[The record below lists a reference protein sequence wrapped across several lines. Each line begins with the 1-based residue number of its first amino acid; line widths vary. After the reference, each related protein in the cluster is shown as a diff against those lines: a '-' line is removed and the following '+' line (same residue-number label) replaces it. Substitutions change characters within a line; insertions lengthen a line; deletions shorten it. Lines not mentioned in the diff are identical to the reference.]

1 MLKHLKYLKYL
12 LLHKYWVFYA
22 GLKLKVSIWRLLIHD
37 WSKFLPCE
45 WFAYTNYFYGNHPK
59 FSELPSALKS
69 IWPAKS
75 CEEYW
80 KDKFDFSWNHHSK
93 FNKHHFQ
100 FWVLIEDS
108 GKIKPLKMPEKY
120 VREMTADWEGAGR
133 AITGKWEA
141 WDYYQ
146 KNKENTLLHPE
157 SRELFERLLRNFK
170 P

>member
-1 MLKHLKYLKYL
+1 MNKHLLYLKYL

-22 GLKLKVSIWRLLIHD
+22 GLKLKVSVWRLLVHD

-45 WFAYTNYFYGNHPK
+45 WFSYTQYFYGCQSPEIESNVRD
-59 FSELPSALKS
+59 
-69 IWPAKS
+69 I
-75 CEEYW
+75 YN
-80 KDKFDFSWNHHSK
+80 FDVSWNHHQK

-108 GKIKPLKMPEKY
+108 GAVKPLKMPGKY
-120 VREMTADWEGAGR
+120 VREMAADWLGAGR

-146 KNKENTLLHPE
+146 KNKGNTLLHPE
-157 SRELFERLLRNFK
+157 SRELFERLLMDFK

>member
-1 MLKHLKYLKYL
+1 MNKHLKYLKYL

-45 WFAYTNYFYGNHPK
+45 WFSYTNYFYGYQNRQIEKNLEDVHN
-59 FSELPSALKS
+59 FE
-69 IWPAKS
+69 I
-75 CEEYW
+75 
-80 KDKFDFSWNHHSK
+80 SWNHHQK

-100 FWVLIEDS
+100 YWVLIEDS

-120 VREMTADWEGAGR
+120 VREMSSDWLGAGR

-157 SRELFERLLRNFK
+157 SRELFERLLRYFK